1 MKPLLKNK
9 STTHR
14 KQQNSPKQ
22 QHQNKRAGR
31 SGAPCHSGIMASST
45 EDKEPQ
51 YRESRSCPGG
61 HYHSYPGDNRQT
73 MTRTKQVPALSWEPK
88 STENKARA
96 SCILS
101 SQMIEGVH
109 QCISSVS
116 TRKRSRATLTS
127 HLFSLTTP
135 LQGYRVQSSHLPTE
149 RYQCSSEVQLS
160 QGADRFLLHAEM
172 ALKR

>member
-22 QHQNKRAGR
+22 QQQNKRAGR
-31 SGAPCHSGIMASST
+31 SGAPCHSGVLASST

-61 HYHSYPGDNRQT
+61 HYHSYPGDDRQT
-73 MTRTKQVPALSWEPK
+73 TRTKQVPALSWEPK

-96 SCILS
+96 SCILGRS
-101 SQMIEGVH
+101 DNRRRPPVH
-109 QCISSVS
+109 VYVCLQGSGQEQLSRLTYFPS
-116 TRKRSRATLTS
+116 LLHYRATEYRALISQQKGTNA
-127 HLFSLTTP
+127 LLKFS
-135 LQGYRVQSSHLPTE
+135 
-149 RYQCSSEVQLS
+149 
-160 QGADRFLLHAEM
+160 
-172 ALKR
+172 